1 MDTGTGLGMDQV
13 LTNLWRLGF
22 DKANLKKV
30 FLTSAHFDH
39 SGGLIPLRRAL
50 PDVAIFAADPEA
62 VALREADANY
72 LAYSLLPS
80 MPPLEPIRVD
90 HTIQDGEVIQVGDVS
105 VVARIVPGHT
115 PGATVYLAHVAGQK
129 ILFSGDTAIGD
140 QSVGKGIVGKLDGHW
155 RSNVADLD
163 DSLRRLFHLNAEM
176 MLPGHGRWFRGRRR
190 VQENLQNCQWR
201 LDYLLRIPDLE
212 TLLMVGKPSDS
223 F

>member
-1 MDTGTGLGMDQV
+1 MDAGTGLGMDQV

-30 FLTSAHFDH
+30 LLTSAHFDH
-39 SGGLIPLRRAL
+39 SGGLIPLRRLL
-50 PDVAIFAADPEA
+50 PDVEIFAADPEA

-90 HTIQDGEVIQVGDVS
+90 HSIQDGEIIKVGDVS
-105 VVARIVPGHT
+105 VVAQIVPGHT

-140 QSVGKGIVGKLDGHW
+140 QPVGKGILGKLDGHW
-155 RSNVADLD
+155 HSNVADLD
-163 DSLRRLFHLNAEM
+163 DSLHRLFHLNAEM

-190 VQENLQNCQWR
+190 VQKNLQNCQWR